1 MALGLSTGTS
11 GAEFIPHIR
20 YDARAG
26 RLFRADRTQGSDG
39 RWQTTMVDISN
50 PPPQFLMDL
59 AQIEIGWLSYT
70 GGTPDLQMVPFGAAL
85 PPPPSKEHRQGFR
98 VRVFAPKLLGGLREF
113 ASSAKVVISAMDVLH
128 SAYEAAPERSQG
140 LVPVVSLAGTTPVSH
155 ERQRD
160 ERHARRRLAPAGRR
174 RPGGRG
180 HRRSLAPPSHYQRGQ
195 PALGAPQRGEPPWP
209 LSGNP
214 RRQGRS
220 RRIYRSP
227 RSGGSSMAASQRR
240 CARQI
245 QKPEVPCNIAA
256 PSTRSA

>member
-26 RLFRADRTQGSDG
+26 RLFRADRAQGSDG

-113 ASSAKVVISAMDVLH
+113 ASSAKVVISAMDALH

-140 LVPVVSLAGTTPVSH
+140 LVPVISLAGTTPVTSKTPQGSSTNYAPTFRI
-155 ERQRD
+155 EKWV
-160 ERHARRRLAPAGRR
+160 ARPADLPLDAATAAAPA
-174 RPGGRG
+174 
-180 HRRSLAPPSHYQRGQ
+180 
-195 PALGAPQRGEPPWP
+195 PA
-209 LSGNP
+209 
-214 RRQGRS
+214 
-220 RRIYRSP
+220 
-227 RSGGSSMAASQRR
+227 
-240 CARQI
+240 
-245 QKPEVPCNIAA
+245 AA
-256 PSTRSA
+256 PSAPPRHVPPPSPVAPPPAAPAAPPASNTHDTEF

>member
-26 RLFRADRTQGSDG
+26 RLFRADRAQGSDG
-39 RWQTTMVDISN
+39 RWQTSMVDISN

-113 ASSAKVVISAMDVLH
+113 ASSAKVVISAMDALH
-128 SAYEAAPERSQG
+128 SVYETASERSQG
-140 LVPVVSLAGTTPVSH
+140 LVPVVSLAGTTPVTSKT
-155 ERQRD
+155 
-160 ERHARRRLAPAGRR
+160 
-174 RPGGRG
+174 
-180 HRRSLAPPSHYQRGQ
+180 
-195 PALGAPQRGEPPWP
+195 PQ
-209 LSGNP
+209 
-214 RRQGRS
+214 
-220 RRIYRSP
+220 
-227 RSGGSSMAASQRR
+227 GSSTNYAPVFRIEKWVARPADLPFDAAT
-240 CARQI
+240 AATPA
-245 QKPEVPCNIAA
+245 PEAA
-256 PSTRSA
+256 PSAPPRHVPPPAPVAPPAAAPAAQPASSTHDTEF

>member
-26 RLFRADRTQGSDG
+26 RLFRADRAQGSDG
-39 RWQTTMVDISN
+39 RWQTSMVDISN

-113 ASSAKVVISAMDVLH
+113 ASSAKVVISAMDALH

-140 LVPVVSLAGTTPVSH
+140 LVPVVSLAGTTPVTSKT
-155 ERQRD
+155 
-160 ERHARRRLAPAGRR
+160 
-174 RPGGRG
+174 
-180 HRRSLAPPSHYQRGQ
+180 
-195 PALGAPQRGEPPWP
+195 PQ
-209 LSGNP
+209 
-214 RRQGRS
+214 
-220 RRIYRSP
+220 
-227 RSGGSSMAASQRR
+227 GSSTNYAPVFRIEKWVARPADLPLDAAT
-240 CARQI
+240 AATPA
-245 QKPEVPCNIAA
+245 PEAA
-256 PSTRSA
+256 PSAPPRHVPPPAPVAPPAAVPAAQLASSTHDTEF

>member
-26 RLFRADRTQGSDG
+26 RLFRADRAQGSDG

-113 ASSAKVVISAMDVLH
+113 ASSAKVVISAMDALH

-140 LVPVVSLAGTTPVSH
+140 LVPVVSLAGTTPVISKTPQGSSTNYAPVFRI
-155 ERQRD
+155 EKWV
-160 ERHARRRLAPAGRR
+160 ARPADLPLDAATAAVPAPA
-174 RPGGRG
+174 
-180 HRRSLAPPSHYQRGQ
+180 
-195 PALGAPQRGEPPWP
+195 
-209 LSGNP
+209 
-214 RRQGRS
+214 
-220 RRIYRSP
+220 
-227 RSGGSSMAASQRR
+227 
-240 CARQI
+240 
-245 QKPEVPCNIAA
+245 AA
-256 PSTRSA
+256 PSAPPRHVPPPSPVAPPAAASAAPPASSTHDTEF

>member
-26 RLFRADRTQGSDG
+26 RLFRADRAQGSDG
-39 RWQTTMVDISN
+39 RWQTSMVDISN

-113 ASSAKVVISAMDVLH
+113 ASSAKVVISAMDALH

-140 LVPVVSLAGTTPVSH
+140 LVPVVSLAGTTPVTSKT
-155 ERQRD
+155 
-160 ERHARRRLAPAGRR
+160 
-174 RPGGRG
+174 
-180 HRRSLAPPSHYQRGQ
+180 
-195 PALGAPQRGEPPWP
+195 PQ
-209 LSGNP
+209 
-214 RRQGRS
+214 
-220 RRIYRSP
+220 
-227 RSGGSSMAASQRR
+227 GSSTNYAPVFRIEKWVARPADLPLDAAT
-240 CARQI
+240 AATPA
-245 QKPEVPCNIAA
+245 PEAA
-256 PSTRSA
+256 PSAPPRHVPPPAPVAPPAAAPAAQPASSTHDTEF

>member
-26 RLFRADRTQGSDG
+26 RLFRADRAQGSDG

-113 ASSAKVVISAMDVLH
+113 ASSAKVVISAMDALH
-128 SAYEAAPERSQG
+128 SVYETASERSQG
-140 LVPVVSLAGTTPVSH
+140 LVPVVSLAGTTPVTSKT
-155 ERQRD
+155 
-160 ERHARRRLAPAGRR
+160 
-174 RPGGRG
+174 
-180 HRRSLAPPSHYQRGQ
+180 
-195 PALGAPQRGEPPWP
+195 PQ
-209 LSGNP
+209 
-214 RRQGRS
+214 
-220 RRIYRSP
+220 
-227 RSGGSSMAASQRR
+227 GSSTNYAPVFRIEKWVARPADLPLDAAT
-240 CARQI
+240 AATPA
-245 QKPEVPCNIAA
+245 PEAA
-256 PSTRSA
+256 PSAPPRHVPPPAPVAPPAAPPAAQPASSAHDTEF

>member
-26 RLFRADRTQGSDG
+26 RLFRADRAQGSDG

-59 AQIEIGWLSYT
+59 AEIEIGWLSYA
-70 GGTPDLQMVPFGAAL
+70 GGTPDLQMVPFGAGL

-113 ASSAKVVISAMDVLH
+113 ASSAKVVISAMDALH

-140 LVPVVSLAGTTPVSH
+140 LVPVVSLAGTTPVTSKTPQGSSTNYAPVFRI
-155 ERQRD
+155 EKWV
-160 ERHARRRLAPAGRR
+160 ARPADLS
-174 RPGGRG
+174 PDAATAA
-180 HRRSLAPPSHYQRGQ
+180 APP
-195 PALGAPQRGEPPWP
+195 PAA
-209 LSGNP
+209 
-214 RRQGRS
+214 
-220 RRIYRSP
+220 
-227 RSGGSSMAASQRR
+227 AASAPPRH
-240 CARQI
+240 
-245 QKPEVPCNIAA
+245 VPPPAPVAPPAAASAA
-256 PSTRSA
+256 PPTTSIHDTEF

>member
-26 RLFRADRTQGSDG
+26 RLFRADRAQGSDG

-113 ASSAKVVISAMDVLH
+113 ASSAKVVISAMDALH
-128 SAYEAAPERSQG
+128 SVYETAPERSQG
-140 LVPVVSLAGTTPVSH
+140 LVPVVSLAGTTPVTSKTPQGSSTNYAPVFRI
-155 ERQRD
+155 EKWVARPAD
-160 ERHARRRLAPAGRR
+160 LPLDAATAAAPPPAATPSAPPRHVPPPAPVAPPAAAPA
-174 RPGGRG
+174 
-180 HRRSLAPPSHYQRGQ
+180 APP
-195 PALGAPQRGEPPWP
+195 
-209 LSGNP
+209 
-214 RRQGRS
+214 
-220 RRIYRSP
+220 
-227 RSGGSSMAASQRR
+227 
-240 CARQI
+240 
-245 QKPEVPCNIAA
+245 A
-256 PSTRSA
+256 PSAHDTEF